1 VPVRRLSLQRTDNRQ
16 QQGRDK
22 TWIVPL
28 ASSTVPGSCY
38 AINEVI
44 LSSRNRHS
52 NQSLCMT
59 ERPEFNQYFLE
70 NRLKR
75 VPMSVLRS
83 FLLELIE
90 PELKNEIQKDSQSK
104 LIERIFFYYHLRQE
118 KQDFIGAFNQ
128 FIRDHLF
135 SAKESVY
142 LIQVPNQDAVI
153 DWIGSWHDGKYIGHR
168 FHFSKHTH
176 IPLKERFLSIE
187 DKKVSFPSDVI
198 LLVASSQTLKVIPSG
213 LNLVEYYPTVEIELI
228 FRKGMNLMEARGE
241 LAVIRDFINTA
252 VIDSHNPLSMASSF
266 FVGEKED
273 ARANSIVGSI
283 GKVIR
288 IDALKT
294 ALNGKYLSISAPVK
308 GEKTSRIQA
317 SFEELSDLDDET
329 DPYIKP
335 LLTSLIKDQDH
346 SRISFKYKE
355 QKFSFGITKRGGL
368 TFRQYAPEEV
378 VTYVVSK
385 INSL

>member
-1 VPVRRLSLQRTDNRQ
+1 
-16 QQGRDK
+16 
-22 TWIVPL
+22 
-28 ASSTVPGSCY
+28 
-38 AINEVI
+38 
-44 LSSRNRHS
+44 
-52 NQSLCMT
+52 MT
-59 ERPEFNQYFLE
+59 ERPEFIEYFLK

-75 VPMSVLRS
+75 VPMTVLRS
-83 FLLELIE
+83 FLLELVE
-90 PELKNEIQKDSQSK
+90 PELKDEIQKYSQSK
-104 LIERIFFYYHLRQE
+104 LIEKIFFYYQLRQGKE
-118 KQDFIGAFNQ
+118 DFINAFNQ

-142 LIQVPNQDAVI
+142 LIQVPHQEAVI
-153 DWIGSWHDGKYIGHR
+153 KWIRSWHNTNYVGHR
-168 FHFSKHTH
+168 FNFSKHTH
-176 IPLKERFLSIE
+176 ISLNKRFISIE
-187 DKKVSFPSDVI
+187 ENKVSLPSDVI
-198 LLVASSQTLKVIPSG
+198 LLVASSQTPKIIPSG
-213 LNLVEYYPTVEIELI
+213 LELVEYYPTVEIELI

-273 ARANSIVGSI
+273 ARANSIVGAI
-283 GKVIR
+283 GKIIR

-385 INSL
+385 INSI